1 MSKQAMKQAL
11 RQSIIAARQK
21 LAVAEHDAFSLAII
35 KSIMQLDEYRRAK
48 TVLAYMSFGA
58 EFATAAWVQQALQ
71 DGKQV
76 LLPRVNSSSKQLEL
90 FQVADLQQDV
100 APGKWDIPEPL
111 PQRCRRVDDSER
123 IDFILLP
130 GVAFARDGSRLGYGG
145 GFYDKLL
152 ERICPDAHRQIPH
165 PNPPPAGDLLAGSCP
180 LRSGSA
186 VEEGVKAG
194 YPLLVAAAFSMQLVA
209 EIPQE
214 ATDRKVDWLLTENEV
229 IDCSAERMRLSKQ

>member
-1 MSKQAMKQAL
+1 M
-11 RQSIIAARQK
+11 AA
-21 LAVAEHDAFSLAII
+21 AERAGFSRAII
-35 KSIMQLDEYRRAK
+35 KRIMQLDAYRRAK

-58 EFATAAWVQQALQ
+58 EFETAAWVQQALQ

-76 LLPRVNSSSKQLEL
+76 LLPRVNSITRQLEL
-90 FQVADLQQDV
+90 FQVADLQRDV

-111 PQRCRRVDDSER
+111 PERCRRVAELEQ

-152 ERICPDAHRQIPH
+152 ARIS
-165 PNPPPAGDLLAGSCP
+165 PPASAP
-180 LRSGSA
+180 SGRP
-186 VEEGVKAG
+186 V
-194 YPLLVAAAFSMQLVA
+194 LVAAAFSMQLLK

-214 ATDRKVDWLLTENEV
+214 ATDRKVEWLITENEV
-229 IDCSAERMRLSKQ
+229 IDCGVERRRQSK

>member
-100 APGKWDIPEPL
+100 ASGKWDIPEPL

-152 ERICPDAHRQIPH
+152 ERIDPASGDHH
-165 PNPPPAGDLLAGSCP
+165 PLLA
-180 LRSGSA
+180 
-186 VEEGVKAG
+186 
-194 YPLLVAAAFSMQLVA
+194 AAAFSMQLVA

>member
-1 MSKQAMKQAL
+1 MSPQAMKQTL

-21 LAVAEHDAFSLAII
+21 LAVAEHDAFSQVIV
-35 KSIMQLDEYRRAK
+35 KNIMQLDAYRRAG

-58 EFATAAWVQQALQ
+58 EFATAAWVQQALL

-76 LLPRVNSSSKQLEL
+76 FLPRVNSSTKQLEL
-90 FQVADLQQDV
+90 FQVVDLQQDI

-111 PQRCRRVDDSER
+111 PERCRKLDDSER

-152 ERICPDAHRQIPH
+152 ARID
-165 PNPPPAGDLLAGSCP
+165 PATGDHH
-180 LRSGSA
+180 
-186 VEEGVKAG
+186 
-194 YPLLVAAAFSMQLVA
+194 PLLVAAAFSMQLVK

-214 ATDRKVDWLLTENEV
+214 VTDRKVEWLLTENEV
-229 IDCSAERMRLSKQ
+229 IDCGTGQNQRPD